1 MRKLIL
7 AAAFC
12 ALPLLAGEWTGY
24 VSEDKCGARHK
35 SGSEA
40 DINCVTACIKGGAKP
55 VLVVEGKV
63 VKIAN
68 PDKVPADLYG
78 RKVKVTGEVKDEALT
93 ISTVVKAE

>member
-1 MRKLIL
+1 MKKLIL

-24 VSEDKCGARHK
+24 VSEDKCGARHQ

-40 DINCVTACIKGGAKP
+40 DINCFTACIRGGARP

-78 RKVKVTGEVKDEALT
+78 RKVKVTGEVKDEALAIAT
-93 ISTVVKAE
+93 IEKAE